1 MESIYTPGHLD
12 DHMSFLIKDETEQI
26 LISGD
31 IIMGTPSALVQDLDV
46 YLKTLRKLQD
56 FKIDY
61 ILLPHSTSLDPT
73 DVLVPA

>member
-31 IIMGTPSALVQDLDV
+31 IILGSPSALVQDLDV

>member
-12 DHMSFLIKDETEQI
+12 DHMSFLIKNETEHI

-31 IIMGTPSALVQDLDV
+31 IILGTPSSLIQDLDV
-46 YLKTLRKLQD
+46 YLKTLRKLQNL
-56 FKIDY
+56 KIDF
-61 ILLPHSTSLDPT
+61 ILLPHSTSLDAN

>member
-31 IIMGTPSALVQDLDV
+31 IILGTPSALVQDLDV